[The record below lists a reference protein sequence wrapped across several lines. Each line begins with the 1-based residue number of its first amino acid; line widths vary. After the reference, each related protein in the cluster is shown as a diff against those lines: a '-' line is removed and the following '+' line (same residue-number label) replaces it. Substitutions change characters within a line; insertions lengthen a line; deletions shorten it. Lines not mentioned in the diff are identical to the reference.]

1 MADFFNNQ
9 NTDEEE
15 QQVNKTAV
23 NRNDYFNETIEN
35 AKKKVEERHQNRDI
49 YGVSLP
55 DEVYQFLNENVIKD
69 AIYPEEEAYKWG
81 TAFKYSQAY
90 GIPLQEAY
98 ANVDNFNKALWE
110 DKGVQ
115 PYKNWFKSVT
125 DMVVLG
131 NNNCQIGDIG
141 NKIIQATDRNDTE
154 ELALLM
160 DQYNAIKAENETLQ
174 DSIPRNWAVQAL
186 QAGAQSAPFTGYS
199 ALAGLFGN
207 FIAPAAG
214 TALAGYTSAYLTAG
228 QEYMDL
234 IEQGATHDTAKKV
247 AIVSGGIQGAIE
259 VALGNVPEFMEAGAR
274 ATGLT
279 KAVKNT
285 NGFKLGAKSVEK
297 IVNDTSKR
305 FHFGPGK
312 RMLADFIVRY
322 GKNMLE
328 EGSEEVLQ
336 EIVSIFGQNFAAAT
350 DGYDIPEEDRRGFIE
365 SAKEAFKGGV
375 MGAITLGFFP
385 TAVNAAMT
393 TANYVNMQ
401 EAAQNIQSEKMFT
414 DEMMKERTDKDG
426 NTYRMADI
434 IPSMNDEDL
443 KDQLHQV
450 WENNAAERDANFAN
464 IRSTEEIKET
474 SKAHEGYENAIED
487 EETGE
492 EVHQDVYRE
501 NGKLYT
507 NDVVADDGKTGSF
520 RFGDASKKTK
530 NGYGN
535 IEYTMDEDS
544 NTITINELSVAEHR
558 KGLTA
563 EFYDQFAQEHAGWN
577 IVWDPKSDTATK
589 EMLVENNPRGKN
601 NGLNYYA
608 YSEETNNQTRKYLLN
623 QVEKYVPFKLSANEK
638 TQLIGYVNAL
648 SKGSNKVFTE
658 LYEEMTG
665 GRNSAGG
672 LNELFGN
679 AENAEEALNKDFHT
693 LTGKEG
699 FIASN
704 AATLTRNMR
713 SVIYV
718 GKNGDF
724 GTLLH
729 EIYHAATPFLSDDIK
744 QQMEAVVGKPMDQWN
759 RADNEVFTRG
769 LEDYL
774 VKGYTDNEKV
784 KPILDELSKIVVQ
797 FKHYLDDYAEVNPA
811 IQKVFDQLLET
822 DDSVLSTAEKA
833 VAEHEQELKAK
844 QQMEAGEKLAG
855 PTVETQVQKENT
867 LLKKDSIENL
877 EDQVKATLDE
887 TSIPTSVTEKIAD
900 IINDPNSTQV
910 EKAAAEQWAADADI
924 DTNTAIYQVVH
935 AAAISKIADLNIA
948 VELAQN
954 LNAAQRLEKQLAN
967 NVHEDPVYSAKV
979 IKQATHWEKV
989 NGSWIY
995 ETDDSVK
1002 EVHLNDGISANV
1014 LIGEMNKSPDK
1025 LVERTER
1032 RNFTLQDIITDET
1045 VYKMFPSIS
1054 RIPFKFHN
1062 DSASPKINIKS
1073 NGVSINLRRLSAMEK
1088 TENGFKSVM
1097 GTLMQYLIQ
1106 EKEGIDFNETLALQE
1121 EVYRQFDTLKKLSL
1135 QAGVNKILNKSVDIG
1150 PLQQAL
1156 LNVSEDVKSMEALN
1170 VARRIM
1176 KGSDMSELFAE
1187 DLKQTQMFYREGI
1200 NEVVDELTNPVKI
1213 SHQESIRDIR
1223 DKYEGTERWLKAPNG
1238 KDTNLTEEQWL
1249 QVRTPQFKK
1258 WFGDWENYPETA
1270 SKVVDENGEPKVVYH
1285 GSRVKDKFTEFNPDR
1300 GFNINAVY
1308 FASNNGVAAH
1318 FSGTG
1323 KNVRFDETLLPRID
1337 KANTADELLSIYN
1350 DELGHEA
1357 KLEKTTTT
1365 PEEAKKYGV
1374 KAGDRYG
1381 ISDSYNWSPLGS
1393 DDEYLEKLRRMV
1405 KQEAY
1410 TALNGSKYSNG
1421 FTYACF
1427 LNIKTPEIVEAK
1439 GNPYWNVFHNGN
1451 YSNTESIAAAAMEN
1465 RFIDGVIVH
1474 DVKETDYENILTDDY
1489 IVFNPTQIKSATDNN
1504 GDFDPTNANILY
1516 STTERLFDTDEEK
1529 EVATRAAIEQ
1539 FTKDPEGKEIVN
1551 TMNEYRYINGDPK
1564 QGETGYYNVMIATGL
1579 LERDIENAV
1588 QAVASGNEVVLDKD
1602 SWILKYDNEE
1612 REKLFNNPEKN
1623 KNGKWKTLEDVPH
1636 TEQYNAIIKGKDG
1649 LVAYLNEH
1657 DLIGKAA
1664 KPGNAL
1670 NGSIKNCR
1678 PSKACATFCY
1688 VVSSGAKYTLF
1699 NSMFKSEAVNWYVE
1713 NSPEEAAAKVFAE
1726 WFKNIEKP
1734 LRIFDKGDL
1743 NSNWVRF
1750 IQKFNELGGITQI
1763 FSKRPELLSEL
1774 DPSKNRLLL
1783 SIDQTNRHL
1792 VEQYPQFDIS
1802 FLFNGQEDMDF
1813 IRKYGYRIG
1822 VILPLNSSES
1832 KWTAEDI
1839 KEAKQTIIDNKKALE
1854 TFGYEKG
1861 KTVAAVVCPH
1871 ELLSN
1876 SEKKFD
1882 KAACQVCW
1890 QKKIGCYWKSPLKPI
1905 YKAGNEKK
1913 DLSYKDEQTI
1923 INKTKEHIGGL
1934 NAATEQFLNE
1944 ANLTAEQRRLFETAF
1959 RERLERITAL
1969 FSRPDA
1975 GAILAELQGPYNE
1988 VQAGHDGTTGLEDT
2002 NYQTV
2007 SEIDKQYIDAVITG
2021 NTDKAREMLDR
2032 KANEALQAGAT
2043 FTYKDDEDT
2052 VAYKLHRGRVP
2063 TGSYDYKKEGPLT
2076 LDKILEH
2083 NKQHD
2088 EIRKWNKEHPDQK
2101 KPVPTLFVYKTLGF
2115 DREGGSHA
2123 TYAGTAD
2130 QLPWETW
2137 LTAQAITPMQSP
2149 VNGGWYIPGT
2159 TGINNTDVGLPGPK
2173 EGGSSKLL
2181 SFRPAFHSGRGAY
2194 PGQMRVIYKTAIDE
2208 YNKLHKDNPITP
2220 DPAMYED
2227 RKTKNSMLPSKL
2239 IAVVEI
2245 PGENDYQVTA
2255 ERYAAALAEKTSKWY
2270 DEHPEQKRPKNINPR
2285 AQLPFT
2291 PDMGYYTYNNQG
2303 EEWVL
2308 AGQWKQHRLLTLDE
2322 IRKINEADGIL
2333 NEGETTLN
2341 WPAGYNMEEYGFNAD
2356 GTKKLPGQ
2364 IKIAD
2369 ITYDDNGEVIPLSD
2383 RFNPMEA
2390 DARYQTAYHGSAADF
2405 DRFNVDQYGLS
2416 GEGSMS
2422 FGYGTY
2428 VTGSEEIARDY
2439 AERQWYDKYGN
2450 IDYLKDDLQ
2459 RAKDYLK
2466 ERQDEYNN
2474 FVSYEEY
2481 IAQKN
2486 DRADKIR
2493 KVIESKKAKGEN
2505 TSFNEQILERVI
2517 ASSNRDNYED
2527 DKKIKANAI
2536 INAEQSIKEIEEKI
2550 AAAEKNKDV
2559 KKNLYTVDI
2568 PDSGYIN
2575 WDNTA
2580 RKSTVDKIHEALFR
2594 KMAYEPNSDGE
2605 YEYKGVENELAREL
2619 NSVFDSEFTGRSL
2632 YGTVSAYL
2640 GGDRNASIFLNKI
2653 GYSGIKYA
2661 AGQNFG
2667 NGRDATNYVIFDDS
2681 NAEIVTHIQYQTM
2694 DDLYNDA
2701 RSFETWQDF
2710 MDAYEME
2717 QAFNIDDEQRFN
2729 QVPETADA
2737 QWYQSTWE
2745 MAKGL
2750 KTEESLNKEEVAEQ
2764 YARDPQEQQALDA
2777 MFTTSMDSDPA
2788 MLNDFLIRVAE
2799 IEAVDLEGPEW
2810 QNVADEEDAA
2820 ERKRIELLQDFI
2832 GTQLTHGNW
2841 LSNAQR
2847 VRGGEEL
2854 TQGAR
2859 NRILGLMRSNPRAYR
2874 AIYAE
2879 LMEDPSYA
2887 VPEDE
2892 TMGKQL
2898 AGKLKRYKLVSPDE
2912 DIERI
2917 NPERLKKL
2925 SDQIDNIEIAQKL
2938 KNGTLPMNNDL
2949 DNYLK
2954 SLRKQIRDAEKQYNE
2969 LEKETQSDYQRIAD
2983 AEARDLLRLHD
2994 KLLKAKADY
3003 DKESDWIAKQINKG
3017 LKISRKYNQK
3027 AQNLKANY
3035 DEIFRKYKDLEAV
3048 IRIDATVEQALKRQN
3063 DVYKFKHEISK
3074 KKEEADAVAETKK
3087 LRTQLVKRVLRR
3099 VPFDRID
3106 YDYARKVIAIQRM
3119 VEPNIMGGVNRW
3131 IGTEGPYLRGVVA
3144 GVLTDEAYKNQIL
3157 RYLNAQRQTKTLVE
3171 FIDKL
3176 EELKS
3181 MDEFEAWWNTWTLK
3195 QRKAAAKF
3203 LPKEDWIRDLNLEA
3217 LAKER
3222 EESIDLPI
3230 EMVETEG
3237 QLEDEDGNKLVDK
3250 KTGEPIMGPVW
3261 ELKASQDIKDEVE
3274 EAVGPVIFNNILNR
3288 PFAEWTTDE
3297 MIDLAKVINDLYKEG
3312 RDELKAKL
3320 QQKKEAAAEIRRAI
3334 EKAVKNT
3341 GIVINDDDDDET
3353 KKRKQDKINK
3363 ILGLDNPNLKGTEAG
3378 KDKGFMAKVNRL
3390 LHGYADANVRRVAR
3404 LLDNQGEG
3412 VNTNMLYWKENE
3424 AYNAKQKSINERA
3437 NKITQY
3443 MKDHNID
3450 IDELAKTVTVDGREY
3465 TVDELLYF
3473 KAAAQD
3479 FAVIKDGKKKGQED
3493 YYAPTSKNAVMFGN
3507 MFSSRQDMEQKSI
3520 WEALNKDMQDRI
3532 DNELLTD
3539 EEKALQR
3546 IDELDTTPGTTA
3558 YIYECIQ
3565 RFNKVI
3571 NAANQLDPKF
3581 QGLLDLIQKDYAEQ
3595 YDRMNKISIEEFNSP
3610 VHRVKAY
3617 VPLVRLESNGDTNA
3631 NQVKEDLL
3639 ATMGGGSEKQAVNKG
3654 MTQRRTSQGPLHQK
3668 PVQTGI
3674 YKTWSNSVERT
3685 EHFIAYAPYVR
3696 ELNRVY
3702 KSRDAEY
3709 TRRFIESRYGKG
3721 MIKYVDD
3728 YINEVANPNANKV
3741 RNAGDDILRTL
3752 RGKTAPAY
3760 LAWKASAIIK
3770 QGATSPWPY
3779 MQFVNPAEYLAASW
3793 KCIASRGAMYD
3804 AIRQKSVFMAQRV
3817 MDPMNDLIDEMAETA
3832 MNKWDRGISNFN
3844 KKGMAGLEWIDWVC
3858 VAPGWLACY
3867 EKKYAEVTAQN
3878 EQTYR
3883 TTKARLQE
3891 ENAMIDFNSPQYM
3904 SQEKIEE
3911 LAQKAMVEVEKA
3923 AVDYADDCT
3932 RLCQPS
3938 SRSVDISPLFKNSG
3952 EAMKAYLQ
3960 FQTSLNVIW
3969 QNLRYDIP
3977 YYVANMKKDNIP
3989 PAIKKQMFMR
3999 ITGTILGYTLAGIF
4013 MNSIMEGYSNGDDD
4027 DDKMQALRE
4036 AIYYG
4041 VTQFTDSIPMI
4052 GSAVTNTAEKVIT
4065 GKSGFISNN
4074 TDMTPMVSKVL
4085 DIFVQAS
4092 KGNWLKAAEKIGEGF
4107 AMSLGLPVSG
4117 TKEIL
4122 KEAGIDIGDAD
4133 FTPGVELNEVYGILN
4148 NVIPQEDK

>member
-1 MADFFNNQ
+1 MAIRSFLLMANFFDNP
-9 NTDEEE
+9 NTDEEQKQRSTSNFIKQAKE
-15 QQVNKTAV
+15 YGEGVIQQREE
-23 NRNDYFNETIEN
+23 NRE
-35 AKKKVEERHQNRDI
+35 K
-49 YGVSLP
+49 YGVPLP
-55 DEVYQFLNENVIKD
+55 DEVYQYLNENVIKD
-69 AIYPEEEAYKWG
+69 AISPEEEAYKWG
-81 TAFKYSQAY
+81 TAFKYAQAY

-98 ANVDNFNKALWE
+98 ANTDNFNKALWE

-285 NGFKLGAKSVEK
+285 SGFKLGAKSVEK

-385 TAVNAAMT
+385 TVVNAAMT

-450 WENNAAERDANFAN
+450 WENNAKERDANFAN

-520 RFGDASKKTK
+520 RFGDASKKAK

-900 IINDPNSTQV
+900 IINDPNSTQE

-954 LNAAQRLEKQLAN
+954 LYSAQRLEKQLAN

-1200 NEVVDELTNPVKI
+1200 NEVVDELTNPVRI

-1489 IVFNPTQIKSATDNN
+1489 IVFNPTQIKSATDND
-1504 GDFDPTNANILY
+1504 GDFDPTNADIRY
-1516 STTERLFDTDEEK
+1516 QTTEAEDQRAIDFLYNSNKFDEK
-1529 EVATRAAIEQ
+1529 E
-1539 FTKDPEGKEIVN
+1539 
-1551 TMNEYRYINGDPK
+1551 
-1564 QGETGYYNVMIATGL
+1564 
-1579 LERDIENAV
+1579 
-1588 QAVASGNEVVLDKD
+1588 QARIQKNLDKYKNTSWRDLVIHCLNVRADMELLMKGEELPVD
-1602 SWILKYDNEE
+1602 S
-1612 REKLFNNPEKN
+1612 
-1623 KNGKWKTLEDVPH
+1623 
-1636 TEQYNAIIKGKDG
+1636 
-1649 LVAYLNEH
+1649 
-1657 DLIGKAA
+1657 
-1664 KPGNAL
+1664 
-1670 NGSIKNCR
+1670 
-1678 PSKACATFCY
+1678 
-1688 VVSSGAKYTLF
+1688 LF
-1699 NSMFKSEAVNWYVE
+1699 NSDKCETYKKVVMQMKDYNEYMEAHPEEKNRKFKKLGDKRISPIHNYFMASSSLIGGNGETKALYNVAGSFVNCDPSEDCVKYCYAVKGRSGMASMVVNRELVNWCIE
-1713 NSPEEAAAKVFAE
+1713 SDPELAAFIIANQYASCGEIAVHHLALRLLDTGDMS
-1726 WFKNIEKP
+1726 EKWLP
-1734 LRIFDKGDL
+1734 MIKILNDKGI
-1743 NSNWVRF
+1743 SCS
-1750 IQKFNELGGITQI
+1750 I
-1763 FSKRPELLSEL
+1763 FSKRPEILQQVDPHKNVILLSL
-1774 DPSKNRLLL
+1774 DQSN
-1783 SIDQTNRHL
+1783 
-1792 VEQYPQFDIS
+1792 VEMGKLYPTLPKAYVYSGTEFDNKWLTEHEEEIKRQ
-1802 FLFNGQEDMDF
+1802 G
-1813 IRKYGYRIG
+1813 G
-1822 VILPLNSSES
+1822 VILFNSDAKDFPMKTVHRTVKGKNKEGYVYKPVKTIDYNAIDIPKWTIGYTCPINAGWKEMGNATAAATFKHWNCAECDKNGQGCSFARDAEHRKQFFATFAEIPQETINETFRQENEFLRIALKQQGLTDTQINELIINQLGLIRNKNLAEYDEGRTNAVSPSSSERNKDS
-1832 KWTAEDI
+1832 NGYTA
-1839 KEAKQTIIDNKKALE
+1839 
-1854 TFGYEKG
+1854 G
-1861 KTVAAVVCPH
+1861 K
-1871 ELLSN
+1871 
-1876 SEKKFD
+1876 
-1882 KAACQVCW
+1882 
-1890 QKKIGCYWKSPLKPI
+1890 
-1905 YKAGNEKK
+1905 
-1913 DLSYKDEQTI
+1913 
-1923 INKTKEHIGGL
+1923 
-1934 NAATEQFLNE
+1934 
-1944 ANLTAEQRRLFETAF
+1944 
-1959 RERLERITAL
+1959 
-1969 FSRPDA
+1969 SRD
-1975 GAILAELQGPYNE
+1975 
-1988 VQAGHDGTTGLEDT
+1988 
-2002 NYQTV
+2002 
-2007 SEIDKQYIDAVITG
+2007 
-2021 NTDKAREMLDR
+2021 
-2032 KANEALQAGAT
+2032 
-2043 FTYKDDEDT
+2043 
-2052 VAYKLHRGRVP
+2052 
-2063 TGSYDYKKEGPLT
+2063 
-2076 LDKILEH
+2076 
-2083 NKQHD
+2083 
-2088 EIRKWNKEHPDQK
+2088 
-2101 KPVPTLFVYKTLGF
+2101 
-2115 DREGGSHA
+2115 
-2123 TYAGTAD
+2123 
-2130 QLPWETW
+2130 
-2137 LTAQAITPMQSP
+2137 
-2149 VNGGWYIPGT
+2149 
-2159 TGINNTDVGLPGPK
+2159 
-2173 EGGSSKLL
+2173 
-2181 SFRPAFHSGRGAY
+2181 
-2194 PGQMRVIYKTAIDE
+2194 
-2208 YNKLHKDNPITP
+2208 
-2220 DPAMYED
+2220 
-2227 RKTKNSMLPSKL
+2227 
-2239 IAVVEI
+2239 
-2245 PGENDYQVTA
+2245 
-2255 ERYAAALAEKTSKWY
+2255 
-2270 DEHPEQKRPKNINPR
+2270 
-2285 AQLPFT
+2285 
-2291 PDMGYYTYNNQG
+2291 
-2303 EEWVL
+2303 
-2308 AGQWKQHRLLTLDE
+2308 
-2322 IRKINEADGIL
+2322 
-2333 NEGETTLN
+2333 TTL
-2341 WPAGYNMEEYGFNAD
+2341 
-2356 GTKKLPGQ
+2356 
-2364 IKIAD
+2364 ISH
-2369 ITYDDNGEVIPLSD
+2369 LSD
-2383 RFNPMEA
+2383 RFNPNEA

-2439 AERQWYDKYGN
+2439 AERQYNQKFDLTSKKSRAEQLTER
-2450 IDYLKDDLQ
+2450 IASDEKKLKTLETPEAFFKEKEDSIDDL
-2459 RAKDYLK
+2459 KNEIELLK
-2466 ERQDEYNN
+2466 AAGKSVEFTENLIKGIDDIYT
-2474 FVSYEEY
+2474 EENRVMQLKG
-2481 IAQKN
+2481 ITAS
-2486 DRADKIR
+2486 
-2493 KVIESKKAKGEN
+2493 IE
-2505 TSFNEQILERVI
+2505 Q
-2517 ASSNRDNYED
+2517 
-2527 DKKIKANAI
+2527 DKKELEEVNK
-2536 INAEQSIKEIEEKI
+2536 QIKEIEVLGDNAKHH
-2550 AAAEKNKDV
+2550 
-2559 KKNLYTVDI
+2559 LYTVDI
-2568 PDSGYIN
+2568 PDNGFIK
-2575 WDNTA
+2575 WDKNVPKSTRTRIVNELYSVLIQGDYAGAERELRYELLPMINTA
-2580 RKSTVDKIHEALFR
+2580 L
-2594 KMAYEPNSDGE
+2594 
-2605 YEYKGVENELAREL
+2605 
-2619 NSVFDSEFTGRSL
+2619 TGKEI
-2632 YGTVSAYL
+2632 YQDIWTYL
-2640 GGDRNASIFLNKI
+2640 GSDKEASQFLNKL
-2653 GYSGIKYA
+2653 GYNGIDYP
-2661 AGQNFG
+2661 AGTNFG
-2667 NGRDATNYVIFDDS
+2667 TPDGEEARNFVIFNDED
-2681 NAEIVTHIQYQTM
+2681 AEIVTHIQYQTM

-2701 RSFETWQDF
+2701 RSFENWQDF
-2710 MDAYEME
+2710 MENYEME
-2717 QAFNIDDEQRFN
+2717 MAFNIDEPDRFS

-2820 ERKRIELLQDFI
+2820 ERKRIELQQDFI

-3144 GVLTDEAYKNQIL
+3144 GVLTDETYKNQIL

-3450 IDELAKTVTVDGREY
+3450 IDELAKTVTVEGREY

-3546 IDELDTTPGTTA
+3546 IGELDTTPGTTA

-3571 NAANQLDPKF
+3571 NAANQLDKKF
-3581 QGLLDLIQKDYAEQ
+3581 QGLLDLIQQDYAQQ
-3595 YDRMNKISIEEFNSP
+3595 YERMNKISIEEFNSP

-3721 MIKYVDD
+3721 MLKYVDD

-3911 LAQKAMVEVEKA
+3911 LAQKAMVDVEKA

-4052 GSAVTNTAEKVIT
+4052 GSAVSNTAEKVIT

-4092 KGNWLKAAEKIGEGF
+4092 KGNWLKAAEKTGEGF